1 GIEKIVLKANAFKAY
16 FVSDPESPFYTSG
29 VFRDMIAYV
38 QNNAKRAKM
47 SEKNGK
53 LSVTFSGIGSVEA
66 ANKLLEGIMAVQ
78 EA

>member
-1 GIEKIVLKANAFKAY
+1 
-16 FVSDPESPFYTSG
+16 
-29 VFRDMIAYV
+29 MIAYV
-38 QNNAKRAKM
+38 QHNAKRAKL

-66 ANKLLEGIMAVQ
+66 ANKLLDGIMAVQ